1 MADATKKNQS
11 YDEYYNYLKKGYSES
26 NAVKKSQQALNG
38 LKKPDAYQSKHRDA
52 IENYTDKYLNSRFD
66 YNFNN
71 DPSYQR
77 YKQQYTENAQRAMKD
92 TVGQVSALTGGF
104 GNSYAQTA
112 GQTAYNE
119 YMDKLNNVID
129 SLEQKA
135 YNRYLDKNSQIYN
148 GIGLMQNIENTDY
161 NRYRDAM
168 NDYYA
173 NRDYYTNQYNN
184 ERNFDYGK
192 YNDMLGAY
200 WNNVNYQNTDYW
212 NTVGQENADRDYAF
226 QQQQFAYQKQQDAYQ
241 KQQDAIAN
249 KLAQDQFNYN
259 KTHDEAVN
267 YYNQQKDAQ
276 KAQEKNIK
284 EYTDWIDDY
293 KKSENPTDK
302 NLARYIDSL
311 DLDVDTK
318 EKILKK
324 YGLTTV
330 WLNIHGKTDPNPN
343 AKNTFNWPNE

>member
-1 MADATKKNQS
+1 MADSTKKNQS

-26 NAVKKSQQALNG
+26 EAVKKAQQALNS
-38 LKKPDAYQSKHRDA
+38 LKKPDAYQSQYSSSIK
-52 IENYTDKYLNSRFD
+52 NYTDKYLNSRFD

-135 YNRYLDKNSQIYN
+135 YNRYLDKNNQIYN
-148 GIGLMQNIENTDY
+148 GIGLMQNIENTNY

-168 NDYYA
+168 NDYYV

-200 WNNVNYQNTDYW
+200 WNNANYQNTDYW
-212 NTVGQENADRDYAF
+212 NTVGQENADRDYAL
-226 QQQQFAYQKQQDAYQ
+226 QQQQFAYQKQQDAIANRLAQQQLAYQ
-241 KQQDAIAN
+241 KEQDEVAN
-249 KLAQDQFNYN
+249 RLAQQKASSSASSRQGSLPEKAQKQSQLHANVGYADTYN
-259 KTHDEAVN
+259 K
-267 YYNQQKDAQ
+267 
-276 KAQEKNIK
+276 IK
-284 EYTDWIDDY
+284 
-293 KKSENPTDK
+293 KG
-302 NLARYIDSL
+302 
-311 DLDVDTK
+311 
-318 EKILKK
+318 
-324 YGLTTV
+324 GLTKQAAIQQIMKFANTYQYAYD
-330 WLNIHGKTDPNPN
+330 WNESYIYQLAKT
-343 AKNTFNWPNE
+343 AGLSANEIAQYFG